1 MVNYNEA
8 KQERSIKMSYRLTL
22 GNIGLMNHIQEKTD
36 NVISTIRDF
45 KNKHK
50 SFFMKCAVT
59 YMAVKIGII
68 LLASFAA
75 LVYLTSHV
83 TQYLAIEMS
92 QTKALLF
99 ATPLTMIVVL
109 KLYFIFRMLMTYDR
123 SRMMIQIV
131 FNAMVLK
138 GNQGVWQ
145 VGELSSVSWEKVRNQ

>member
-1 MVNYNEA
+1 
-8 KQERSIKMSYRLTL
+8 MSYRLTL
-22 GNIGLMNHIQEKTD
+22 GNIGLMNHIQKNTD
-36 NVISTIRDF
+36 AVISAMRDF

-75 LVYLTSHV
+75 LVYLASHV
-83 TQYLAIEMS
+83 TQYLAIELS

-99 ATPLTMIVVL
+99 ATPLTMIIVL

-131 FNAMVLK
+131 FNTMVLK
-138 GNQGVWQ
+138 GKQGLWQ
-145 VGELSSVSWEKVRNQ
+145 VGELPAVSWEKVRKR